1 MRVCCEERRA
11 ADGRTVHSVTT
22 WHNAG
27 RRTRAADGSRNEPG
41 ALRDGPVRPPG
52 VPGPRVQE
60 RSLAVWNST
69 AALHG
74 VCLSQADGMLGKGA
88 VLSGPPSTTPSSLPS
103 QIPRQASLLPPL
115 PLPPLPPSVLS
126 RLPRRQS
133 VHVVMTSHPGRC
145 CLSQAAS
152 WLFQLYFLSDHAR
165 VFELASFSRSCYRSA
180 FIRLGVLWADRT
192 FASDGC
198 SQPALVSSP
207 LLQWVYLPPMAHMQ
221 SCCAPCSYAAMLAR
235 NQWVWCY
242 G

>member
-1 MRVCCEERRA
+1 MNYKS
-11 ADGRTVHSVTT
+11 TVSQLQVH
-22 WHNAG
+22 
-27 RRTRAADGSRNEPG
+27 
-41 ALRDGPVRPPG
+41 PPG
-52 VPGPRVQE
+52 WSACFATVPCGHQAFPGLGFRNAARQFG
-60 RSLAVWNST
+60 T
-69 AALHG
+69 AGQPFTGCA
-74 VCLSQADGMLGKGA
+74 CLSQADGMLGKGA

-115 PLPPLPPSVLS
+115 PLPPRPPSVLS

-235 NQWVWCY
+235 NQWVWCC